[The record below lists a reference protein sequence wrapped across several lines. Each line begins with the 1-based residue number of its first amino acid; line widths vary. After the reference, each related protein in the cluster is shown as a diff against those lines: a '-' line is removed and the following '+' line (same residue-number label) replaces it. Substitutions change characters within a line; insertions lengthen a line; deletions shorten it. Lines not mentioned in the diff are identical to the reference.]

1 MKMKG
6 AYEMADEIDLSA
18 LKISEL
24 IALSKRLTDEIY
36 TRYNEVNIKTEELC
50 NALKLDE
57 DYNILFVKGK
67 IVVDTRRKGKL
78 INREVKVLYKN
89 VWVHINLIS
98 KEGFVNSDE
107 FVLKHKIK
115 ILTGEIKYEA
125 N

>member
-6 AYEMADEIDLSA
+6 AYDMADEIDLSA

-57 DYNILFVKGK
+57 DYNVLFVKGH

-78 INREVKVLYKN
+78 INRDIKN
-89 VWVHINLIS
+89 VWVPINLIS

>member
-6 AYEMADEIDLSA
+6 AYDMADEIDLSA

-57 DYNILFVKGK
+57 GYNVLFVKGK

-89 VWVHINLIS
+89 VWVPINLIS

>member
-6 AYEMADEIDLSA
+6 AYDMADEIDLSA

-57 DYNILFVKGK
+57 DYNVLFIKGK

-78 INREVKVLYKN
+78 INRDIKVLYKN
-89 VWVHINLIS
+89 VWVPINLIS

>member
-57 DYNILFVKGK
+57 DYNILFVKGH

-89 VWVHINLIS
+89 VWVPINLIS

>member
-6 AYEMADEIDLSA
+6 AYDMADEIDLSA

-57 DYNILFVKGK
+57 DYNVLFVKGK

-78 INREVKVLYKN
+78 INREVKALYKN
-89 VWVHINLIS
+89 VWVPINLIS
-98 KEGFVNSDE
+98 KEGFINSDE

>member
-6 AYEMADEIDLSA
+6 AYEMSDEIDLSA

-57 DYNILFVKGK
+57 DYNVLFVKGH

-78 INREVKVLYKN
+78 INRDIKVLYKN
-89 VWVHINLIS
+89 VWVPINLIS

>member
-6 AYEMADEIDLSA
+6 AYDMADEIDLSA

-57 DYNILFVKGK
+57 DYNVLFVKGK

-98 KEGFVNSDE
+98 KEGFVNNDE

>member
-6 AYEMADEIDLSA
+6 AYDMADEIDLSA

-57 DYNILFVKGK
+57 DYNILFVKGH

-78 INREVKVLYKN
+78 INRDIKVLYKN
-89 VWVHINLIS
+89 VWVPINLIS

>member
-6 AYEMADEIDLSA
+6 AYDMADEIDLSA

-57 DYNILFVKGK
+57 DYNVLFVKGK

>member
-6 AYEMADEIDLSA
+6 AYDMADEIDLSA

-57 DYNILFVKGK
+57 DYNVLFVKGK

-89 VWVHINLIS
+89 VWVPINLIS

>member
-1 MKMKG
+1 MRIERS
-6 AYEMADEIDLSA
+6 YEMEAKIDLST
-18 LKISEL
+18 LTISEL
-24 IALSKRLTDEIY
+24 IALSKRLTDEIF

-57 DYNILFVKGK
+57 DYNVLFVKGH

-78 INREVKVLYKN
+78 INRDIKVLYKN
-89 VWVHINLIS
+89 VWVPINLVT
-98 KEGFVNSDE
+98 KEGFANSDE

>member
-6 AYEMADEIDLSA
+6 AYDMADEIDLSA

-57 DYNILFVKGK
+57 DYNVLFVKGQ

-78 INREVKVLYKN
+78 INRDIKVLYKN
-89 VWVHINLIS
+89 VWVPINLIS

>member
-6 AYEMADEIDLSA
+6 AYDMADEIDLSA

-57 DYNILFVKGK
+57 DYNVLFVKGH

-78 INREVKVLYKN
+78 INRDIKVLYKN
-89 VWVHINLIS
+89 VWVPINLIS

>member
-1 MKMKG
+1 
-6 AYEMADEIDLSA
+6 MADEIDLSA

-57 DYNILFVKGK
+57 DYNVLFIKGK

-78 INREVKVLYKN
+78 INRDIKVLYKN
-89 VWVHINLIS
+89 VWVPINLIS